1 MGVNVLQELSAE
13 QAKFKAE
20 ITEDRQR
27 RSSDREVWD
36 KAQTSFSPKHKTQ
49 PRPRRV

>member
-20 ITEDRQR
+20 ITEDRF
-27 RSSDREVWD
+27 
-36 KAQTSFSPKHKTQ
+36 KYKSPGLIATNQ
-49 PRPRRV
+49 

>member
-20 ITEDRQR
+20 MTEDRFRYIIKVNQ
-27 RSSDREVWD
+27 
-36 KAQTSFSPKHKTQ
+36 Q
-49 PRPRRV
+49 